1 MSERLFVAVRPP
13 AEVVQAWDA
22 FLDPRRD
29 AEPGFRWTVAEA
41 WHVTCAFMASVPTML
56 VEPLD
61 EALGAV
67 AERTPSFAVQVAGS
81 GAFPDPDHA
90 RALWLGVTE
99 GTEALSRLARRCR
112 QAASGCGIEVEGGRF
127 RPHLTIART
136 RPVSAR
142 RWLTILD
149 AVPPATWTVDRF
161 TLLRS
166 HLLPGGAG
174 YETVGEYPLHTATSP
189 SH

>member
-1 MSERLFVAVRPP
+1 MFVAVRPP
-13 AEVVQAWDA
+13 AEVVRAWDA

-29 AEPGFRWTVAEA
+29 AEPGFRWTVADG
-41 WHVTCAFMASVPTML
+41 WHVTCAFMASVPPTL

-61 EALGAV
+61 EALRAV
-67 AERTPSFAVQVAGS
+67 AERTASFPVEVAGG

-99 GTEALSRLARRCR
+99 GADALGRLAQRCR
-112 QAASGCGIEVEGGRF
+112 NAASGCGIEVEGGRF

-136 RPVSAR
+136 RPASAR

-149 AVPPATWTVDRF
+149 AIPPATWAVDRF
-161 TLLRS
+161 VLLRS
-166 HLLPGGAG
+166 LMRPGGAG
-174 YETVGEYPLHTATSP
+174 YETVGEYLLADRGP
-189 SH
+189 SR

>member
-1 MSERLFVAVRPP
+1 MSDRLFVAVVPP
-13 AEVVQAWDA
+13 APIVQAWDA
-22 FLDPRRD
+22 FLEPRRD
-29 AEPGFRWTVAEA
+29 AEPGFRWTVAEG
-41 WHVTCAFMASVPTML
+41 WHVTCAFMADVPATL

-61 EALGAV
+61 EALRAV
-67 AERTPSFAVQVAGS
+67 AERTPRFAVEVEGG

-90 RALWLGVTE
+90 RALWLGITE
-99 GTEALSRLARRCR
+99 GVDELTRLARRCR
-112 QAASGCGIEVEGGRF
+112 HAASGCGIEVEGGRF

-136 RPVSAR
+136 RPASAR

-149 AVPPATWTVDRF
+149 AIPPAAWTVDRF

-166 HLLPGGAG
+166 HLRPGGTG
-174 YETVGEYPLHTATSP
+174 YETVGEYALLPVAGS